1 MGGRS
6 REIPNSTP
14 ASAREGRFN
23 NVAENGNLKS
33 FVKGGPPTYLREW
46 YRRRLGRSCMEACRF
61 RNRHAQARGGI
72 DVELPLIPHSPLSPR
87 ERVGCGIL

>member
-6 REIPNSTP
+6 RELPNSTP

-33 FVKGGPPTYLREW
+33 FVKGGPPTYLRE
-46 YRRRLGRSCMEACRF
+46 
-61 RNRHAQARGGI
+61 
-72 DVELPLIPHSPLSPR
+72 
-87 ERVGCGIL
+87 

>member
-1 MGGRS
+1 M
-6 REIPNSTP
+6 
-14 ASAREGRFN
+14 
-23 NVAENGNLKS
+23 AENGNLKS